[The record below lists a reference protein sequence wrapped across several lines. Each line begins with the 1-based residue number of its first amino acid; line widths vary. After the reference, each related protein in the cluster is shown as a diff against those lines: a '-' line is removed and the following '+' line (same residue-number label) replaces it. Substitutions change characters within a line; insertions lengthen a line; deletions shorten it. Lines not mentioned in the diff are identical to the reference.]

1 MRYWWVNQNQTYKH
15 EVFGGYL
22 WSPKTNSNGARN
34 QFYENMRSVA
44 PGDIVFSFSD
54 AHIKAI
60 GIATSRASTTPRPT
74 EFGTVG
80 SYWGAEGWYVPVT
93 FQEIPQPI
101 RPVEHMKTIGPLLP
115 DKYAPLQQNGR
126 GLQGVYLAELN
137 TSLADAIINLLHGQ
151 VEKIVNAIG
160 NTGAEA
166 LDDVIE
172 QEIRSRSDLAETEK
186 VQMIKSRRGQGLFR
200 SRVELIEPRCRVTGV
215 TAREHLRASH
225 IKPWRDSNNTEKLD
239 GNNGLLLAPH
249 IDHLFDRGYISF
261 DNDGHLLLSNVLDNS
276 VREAWFINVSNF
288 PASFNSQQRNFL
300 AYHRENVF
308 KKDGDL

>member
-1 MRYWWVNQNQTYKH
+1 MRYWWVNQNQTYRH

-44 PGDIVFSFSD
+44 PGDVVFSFSD
-54 AHIKAI
+54 THIKAI
-60 GIATSRASTTPRPT
+60 GIATGGASTTPRPT

-80 SYWGAEGWYVPVT
+80 SYWGTEGWYIPVT

-137 TSLADAIINLLHGQ
+137 TSLAEAIINLLHGQ

-186 VQMIKSRRGQGLFR
+186 IQMIKSRRGQGLFR
-200 SRVELIEPRCRVTGV
+200 SRVELIEPGCRVTGV

-249 IDHLFDRGYISF
+249 IDHLFDRGYITF
-261 DNDGHLLLSNVLDNS
+261 DNDGKLLLSNVLDNS
-276 VREAWFINVSNF
+276 VREAWLINVGSS
-288 PASFNSQQRNFL
+288 PESFNSQQRNFL